1 MVDWRQI
8 FRVVMSIPN
17 PKSSPLCAPRAA
29 RILGTGAALP
39 EEAVL
44 SVELDRRLG
53 LAAGTVERKTGVRVR
68 YFETRRNAAALGAEA
83 ALRALADA
91 GLSFSDIDCLVAAS
105 GTPDQAMPSNAA
117 LIHRELASG
126 GSAIPAFDIGA
137 SCLGFLAALDMMA
150 CLIEA
155 GRYHRVLIVASDIAS
170 CGLDWSKLEASGIF
184 GDGAAA
190 AVLGPAGESGSALLA
205 SAFATYSEGVHFCEI
220 PAGGSRHHPSRV
232 DEPFLPLSRFR
243 MDGKAVFRLAA
254 THLPGFLAGLLATA
268 GVGMDEISVVVPH
281 QASRHG
287 LEYLRRQLGVERERI
302 IDLFA
307 GQANQVA
314 ASLPS
319 ALDAAI
325 RSGRL
330 RRGETALL
338 IGSGAGLCLGGAVLH
353 Y

>member
-1 MVDWRQI
+1 MPTPPPER
-8 FRVVMSIPN
+8 
-17 PKSSPLCAPRAA
+17 SPLRVSRPA

-39 EEAVL
+39 EEAVT
-44 SVELDRRLG
+44 SAELDRRLG

-68 YFETRRNAAALGAEA
+68 YVETRRSAAALGAEA

-91 GLSFSDIDCLVAAS
+91 GLSFADVDCLVAAS
-105 GTPDQAMPSNAA
+105 GTPDQPMPSNAA
-117 LIHRELASG
+117 LIHRELAAG
-126 GSAIPAFDIGA
+126 GSAIPAFDIAA
-137 SCLGFLAALDMMA
+137 SCLGFLVALDTVA

-155 GRYHRVLIVASDIAS
+155 GRYRRVLIVASDIAS

-190 AVLGPAGESGSALLA
+190 AVLGPAEGSGSALLA

-220 PAGGSRHHPSRV
+220 PGCGSRHHPSRTP
-232 DEPFLPLSRFR
+232 EPILPLSLFR

-254 THLPGFLAGLLATA
+254 EHLPGFLADLLAAA
-268 GVGMDEISVVVPH
+268 GVGLDGISVVVPH
-281 QASRHG
+281 QASRHA
-287 LEYLRRQLGVERERI
+287 LQYLRRQLGAERGRM

-307 GQANQVA
+307 GQGNQVA

-325 RSGRL
+325 RGGQL

-338 IGSGAGLCLGGAVLH
+338 IGSGAGLGLGGVILR

>member
-1 MVDWRQI
+1 M
-8 FRVVMSIPN
+8 
-17 PKSSPLCAPRAA
+17 
-29 RILGTGAALP
+29 P

-44 SVELDRRLG
+44 SADLDRRLG
-53 LAAGTVERKTGVRVR
+53 LAAGTVEKKTGVRLR
-68 YFETRRNAAALGAEA
+68 YFETRRSAAALGAEA
-83 ALRALADA
+83 ASRALADA
-91 GLSFSDIDCLVAAS
+91 GLSFSDVDCLVAAS

-117 LIHRELASG
+117 LIQRELAAGG
-126 GSAIPAFDIGA
+126 GSAIPAFDIAA
-137 SCLGFLAALDMMA
+137 SCLSFLVALDTVA
-150 CLIEA
+150 CLIES
-155 GRYHRVLIVASDIAS
+155 GRYRRVLIVASDIAS

-190 AVLGPAGESGSALLA
+190 AVLGPAEESGSALLA
-205 SAFATYSEGVHFCEI
+205 SAFVNYSAGVHLCEI
-220 PAGGSRHHPSRV
+220 PGGGSRHHPSRIE
-232 DEPFLPLSRFR
+232 EPFLPLSRFR

-254 THLPGFLAGLLATA
+254 EHLPGFVAGLFAAA
-268 GVGMDEISVVVPH
+268 GVGLDEISVVVPH

-287 LEYLRRQLGVERERI
+287 LDYLRRQLGVARERMV
-302 IDLFA
+302 DLFT

-319 ALDAAI
+319 ALDAAV

-338 IGSGAGLCLGGAVLH
+338 IGSGAGMCLGGAVLR

>member
-1 MVDWRQI
+1 MPTQQPESPPL
-8 FRVVMSIPN
+8 RVS
-17 PKSSPLCAPRAA
+17 RAA

-39 EEAVL
+39 EEAVP
-44 SVELDRRLG
+44 STDLDRRLG
-53 LAAGTVERKTGVRVR
+53 LAAGTVEKKTGVRVR
-68 YFETRRNAAALGAEA
+68 YFETRRSAAALGAEA
-83 ALRALADA
+83 ASRALADA

-105 GTPDQAMPSNAA
+105 ATPDQAMPSNAA
-117 LIHRELASG
+117 LIHRELAPG
-126 GSAIPAFDIGA
+126 GPAIPAFDIAA
-137 SCLGFLAALDMMA
+137 SCLGFLVALDTVA
-150 CLIEA
+150 CLIES

-190 AVLGPAGESGSALLA
+190 AVIGPAEASDSALLA
-205 SAFATYSEGVHFCEI
+205 SAFATYSEGVHLCEI
-220 PAGGSRHHPSRV
+220 PGGGSRHHPSRTA
-232 DEPFLPLSRFR
+232 EPLLPLSRFR

-254 THLPGFLAGLLATA
+254 EHMPGFLAGLLAA
-268 GVGMDEISVVVPH
+268 SGVGLGEISVVVPH
-281 QASRHG
+281 QASKHA
-287 LEYLRRQLGVERERI
+287 LQYLRRLLGVEHERI

-307 GQANQVA
+307 GQGNQVA

-325 RSGRL
+325 RSGKL

-338 IGSGAGLCLGGAVLH
+338 IGSGAGLCLGGVVLR

>member
-1 MVDWRQI
+1 
-8 FRVVMSIPN
+8 
-17 PKSSPLCAPRAA
+17 
-29 RILGTGAALP
+29 
-39 EEAVL
+39 VL
-44 SVELDRRLG
+44 SAELDRRLG
-53 LAAGTVERKTGVRVR
+53 LAAGTVEKKTGVRVR
-68 YFETRRNAAALGAEA
+68 YFETRRSAAALGAEA
-83 ALRALADA
+83 AERALADA

-117 LIHRELASG
+117 LIHREMASG
-126 GSAIPAFDIGA
+126 ESPIPAFDIGA
-137 SCLGFLAALDMMA
+137 SCLGFLAALDTMT

-155 GRYHRVLIVASDIAS
+155 GRYQRVLIVASDIAS

-190 AVLGPAGESGSALLA
+190 AVLGPAVDSGLGGDSGSALLA
-205 SAFATYSEGVHFCEI
+205 SALVTYSEGVHFCEI
-220 PAGGSRHHPSRV
+220 PGGGSRHHPSRT
-232 DEPFLPLSRFR
+232 DEPVLPLSRFR

-254 THLPGFLAGLLATA
+254 KHLPGFLANLLATA
-268 GVGMDEISVVVPH
+268 GVGLDEISVVVPH

-287 LEYLRRQLGVERERI
+287 LDYLRRQLGVERERI
-302 IDLFA
+302 VDLFA
-307 GQANQVA
+307 GQGNQVA

-325 RSGRL
+325 RTGRL

-338 IGSGAGLCLGGAVLH
+338 IGSGAGMCLGGAVLR